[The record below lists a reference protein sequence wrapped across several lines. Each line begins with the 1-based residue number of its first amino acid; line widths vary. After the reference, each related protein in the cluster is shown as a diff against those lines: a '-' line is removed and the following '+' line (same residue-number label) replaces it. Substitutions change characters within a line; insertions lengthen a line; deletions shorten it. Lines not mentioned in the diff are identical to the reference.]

1 MAAKAGKSLSRLFVW
16 VILALLFVALA
27 GFGIGSF
34 GGGASRLGEV
44 GETEI
49 TAQDYARAL
58 DNEIRAQIA
67 QTQTPVNLA
76 DLRARGIDEA
86 VLASLVAR
94 AALANEAG
102 ALGLS
107 VGDAE
112 VARQIRAIEGFQ
124 GVDGSFDREA
134 YEFVLSQQGLGPRE
148 FEEDVREDTSRALLQ
163 AAVVG
168 AIRAPEIYAESIAA
182 FQGETRDLSILTL
195 TEDDLADPLPAPT
208 AEELQAYYDDNSD
221 RFERPEARR
230 ITYAWLI
237 PAQIMDTVEV
247 DEDALRQL
255 YDARIDIYRQP
266 ERRLLE
272 RLVFG
277 SEEEAQ
283 AAFDAI
289 EAGETDFDTLV
300 EERDLTLD
308 DIDLGEVAFED
319 LPAAAAEVIFADTE
333 SEIIGPLT
341 SRLGPALYRV
351 NAVLEATETSF
362 DDARGDLREE
372 LADEAA
378 RREIA
383 VMREEIDDLLASGAT
398 LEELAETTPMSLA
411 RSTSPP
417 TSEDGIAGYDAFR
430 EAARAVSERD
440 FPEVLDLSD
449 GGLFALRLDEV
460 VPPAVP
466 PLAEIEE
473 EVAAAWRVTA
483 LRAALTPGPISWWAR
498 SRPVQRWRTS
508 ATSRPK
514 PGSGGRIS
522 SPTCRP
528 RSWCRPSSWAMRA
541 MSWPSPAR
549 PRPISC
555 GSTRLTRRPATRGH
569 RAAPA
574 DPGADRRAIHGA
586 GHLRKLWP
594 RAAGRCGHPPRP
606 ERDQRR
612 PRTVPVSRAHGPDPR
627 FRGIRGRLGRGQE
640 PAGLRPAGRRSRH
653 AGLGDAEAD
662 GCGPRRLHP

>member
-94 AALANEAG
+94 AALANETG

-134 YEFVLSQQGLGPRE
+134 YEFVLSQQGLGPRD

-168 AIRAPEIYAESIAA
+168 AIRAPEIYADSIAA
-182 FQGETRDLSILTL
+182 FQGETRDLAILTL

-398 LEELAETTPMSLA
+398 LEELAETTPMSLGQIDFTADLGGRDRGIRRLPRGRPRGVGA
-411 RSTSPP
+411 R
-417 TSEDGIAGYDAFR
+417 
-430 EAARAVSERD
+430 
-440 FPEVLDLSD
+440 FPRGV
-449 GGLFALRLDEV
+449 
-460 VPPAVP
+460 
-466 PLAEIEE
+466 
-473 EVAAAWRVTA
+473 
-483 LRAALTPGPISWWAR
+483 GP
-498 SRPVQRWRTS
+498 VRWR
-508 ATSRPK
+508 AF
-514 PGSGGRIS
+514 
-522 SPTCRP
+522 
-528 RSWCRPSSWAMRA
+528 
-541 MSWPSPAR
+541 
-549 PRPISC
+549 
-555 GSTRLTRRPATRGH
+555 
-569 RAAPA
+569 RAAP
-574 DPGADRRAIHGA
+574 R
-586 GHLRKLWP
+586 
-594 RAAGRCGHPPRP
+594 
-606 ERDQRR
+606 
-612 PRTVPVSRAHGPDPR
+612 
-627 FRGIRGRLGRGQE
+627 
-640 PAGLRPAGRRSRH
+640 
-653 AGLGDAEAD
+653 
-662 GCGPRRLHP
+662 

>member
-1 MAAKAGKSLSRLFVW
+1 MSAKAGKSLSRLFVW

-76 DLRARGIDEA
+76 DLRAQGLDQA

-94 AALANEAG
+94 AALANEAQR
-102 ALGLS
+102 LGLS

-112 VARQIRAIEGFQ
+112 VARQIRDIEGFQ
-124 GVDGSFDREA
+124 GVDGAFDREA
-134 YEFVLSQQGLGPRE
+134 YEFVLAQEGLGPRE
-148 FEEDVREDTSRALLQ
+148 FEEDVREDTSRALVQ

-168 AIRAPEIYAESIAA
+168 AIRAPEIYADSIAA

-195 TEDDLADPLPAPT
+195 TEDDLTDPLPEPAP
-208 AEELQAYYDDNSD
+208 EDLQTYYDDNPD

-230 ITYAWLI
+230 ITYAWLV
-237 PAQIMDTVEV
+237 PAQIMDTVDV

-283 AAFDAI
+283 AAYDAI

-300 EERDLTLD
+300 EERDLTLA
-308 DIDLGEVAFED
+308 DIDLGEVAVGD
-319 LPAAAAEVIFADTE
+319 LPDAAAEVIFADTT
-333 SEIIGPLT
+333 SEILGPLT

-362 DDARGDLREE
+362 EDARGDLREE

-383 VMREEIDDLLASGAT
+383 AMREEIDDLLASGAT
-398 LEELAETTPMSLA
+398 LEELADTTPMTLGQIDFTA
-411 RSTSPP
+411 A
-417 TSEDGIAGYDAFR
+417 SEDGIAGYDAFR

-449 GGLFALRLDEV
+449 GGLFALRLDEI
-460 VPPAVP
+460 VPPTVP
-466 PLAEIEE
+466 PLAEIED
-473 EVAAAWRVTA
+473 EVADAWRVTA
-483 LRAALTPGPISWWAR
+483 LRAALAAR
-498 SRPVQRWRTS
+498 ADQLVGQIATGATLEDLGDVARETQLRRQDFIPDMPPTLVVQAFQLGETGDVV
-508 ATSRPK
+508 AIP
-514 PGSGGRIS
+514 GGRAAHIV
-522 SPTCRP
+522 RLD
-528 RSWCRPSSWAMRA
+528 AIN
-541 MSWPSPAR
+541 PAAR
-549 PRPISC
+549 
-555 GSTRLTRRPATRGH
+555 
-569 RAAPA
+569 
-574 DPGADRRAIHGA
+574 DGADTGLLLQILEQTVAQSMAQDIFESFGRALQA
-586 GHLRKLWP
+586 
-594 RAAGRCGHPPRP
+594 
-606 ERDQRR
+606 D
-612 PRTVPVSRAHGPDPR
+612 
-627 FRGIRGRLGRGQE
+627 
-640 PAGLRPAGRRSRH
+640 AGLRLDQSVINAVH
-653 AGLGDAEAD
+653 AQF
-662 GCGPRRLHP
+662 P

>member
-1 MAAKAGKSLSRLFVW
+1 MAASAGKSLSRLFVW
-16 VILALLFVALA
+16 VILGLLFVALA

-76 DLRARGIDEA
+76 DLRARGSTKRCS
-86 VLASLVAR
+86 ASLVAR
-94 AALANEAG
+94 AALANEG
-102 ALGLS
+102 QSLGLS

-112 VARQIRAIEGFQ
+112 CRAPDPRIEGFQ

-134 YEFVLSQQGLGPRE
+134 YEFVLAQQGLGPRE

-168 AIRAPEIYAESIAA
+168 AIRAPEIYADSIAA

-208 AEELQAYYDDNSD
+208 AEELQAYYDDFPD

-272 RLVFG
+272 RLAFG

-300 EERDLTLD
+300 EERDLTLA
-308 DIDLGEVAFED
+308 DIDLGEVA
-319 LPAAAAEVIFADTE
+319 L
-333 SEIIGPLT
+333 
-341 SRLGPALYRV
+341 RGPARRRR
-351 NAVLEATETSF
+351 
-362 DDARGDLREE
+362 RGDLRRYRKRDHRAPSLPPRPRALPGERGAGGHRDQ
-372 LADEAA
+372 LRGRPRRPARGTGRRGRAPRDRGDA
-378 RREIA
+378 RRDRRPSRLRRDA
-383 VMREEIDDLLASGAT
+383 GGTGRDDAHEPWPDRLHRHLRGRDRG
-398 LEELAETTPMSLA
+398 LRRLPRGRPRGC
-411 RSTSPP
+411 RSAISP
-417 TSEDGIAGYDAFR
+417 R
-430 EAARAVSERD
+430 C
-440 FPEVLDLSD
+440 LDLSD

-466 PLAEIEE
+466 PLAEIED

-483 LRAALTPGPISWWAR
+483 LRDALTAR
-498 SRPVQRWRTS
+498 ADQLVGQI
-508 ATSRPK
+508 ATGATLEDLGDRRRSK
-514 PGSGGRIS
+514 PGSAGRIS
-522 SPTCRP
+522 SPGCRP

-549 PRPISC
+549 RTAHIV
-555 GSTRLTRRPATRGH
+555 RLDAVNPAARDAADTGLLLQILEQTVAQSMAQDIFESYG
-569 RAAPA
+569 RALQA
-574 DPGADRRAIHGA
+574 DA
-586 GHLRKLWP
+586 
-594 RAAGRCGHPPRP
+594 
-606 ERDQRR
+606 
-612 PRTVPVSRAHGPDPR
+612 
-627 FRGIRGRLGRGQE
+627 GIRLDQSVIN
-640 PAGLRPAGRRSRH
+640 AVH
-653 AGLGDAEAD
+653 AQF
-662 GCGPRRLHP
+662 P

>member
-1 MAAKAGKSLSRLFVW
+1 
-16 VILALLFVALA
+16 
-27 GFGIGSF
+27 
-34 GGGASRLGEV
+34 
-44 GETEI
+44 
-49 TAQDYARAL
+49 
-58 DNEIRAQIA
+58 
-67 QTQTPVNLA
+67 
-76 DLRARGIDEA
+76 
-86 VLASLVAR
+86 
-94 AALANEAG
+94 
-102 ALGLS
+102 

-112 VARQIRAIEGFQ
+112 VARQIREIEGFQ

-134 YEFVLSQQGLGPRE
+134 YEFVLGKQGLGPRE

-230 ITYAWLI
+230 ITYAWLV

-362 DDARGDLREE
+362 EDARGDLREE

-378 RREIA
+378 RRQIA
-383 VMREEIDDLLASGAT
+383 DARRDRRPPRLGRDAGGTGRDDAHD
-398 LEELAETTPMSLA
+398 A
-411 RSTSPP
+411 RP
-417 TSEDGIAGYDAFR
+417 DRLHRRLRG
-430 EAARAVSERD
+430 RD
-440 FPEVLDLSD
+440 RGLRRLPRGRPRGVGTRFPRGV
-449 GGLFALRLDEV
+449 GPLR
-460 VPPAVP
+460 
-466 PLAEIEE
+466 
-473 EVAAAWRVTA
+473 WRSF
-483 LRAALTPGPISWWAR
+483 RAAPRRGRAADRTPPRRDRGRGRGRVARHRPARGADRPRRSARGPDRDRRDAGRPRRRRR
-498 SRPVQRWRTS
+498 SKRS
-508 ATSRPK
+508 CA
-514 PGSGGRIS
+514 GRIS
-522 SPTCRP
+522 SPRCRRP
-528 RSWCRPSSWAMRA
+528 SWCRPSSWA
-541 MSWPSPAR
+541 SPATSSR
-549 PRPISC
+549 SRA
-555 GSTRLTRRPATRGH
+555 R
-569 RAAPA
+569 RAAHIVRLDAVNPA
-574 DPGADRRAIHGA
+574 ARDAQDTALLLQILDQTVTQSMAQDIFESYGRALQSEA
-586 GHLRKLWP
+586 
-594 RAAGRCGHPPRP
+594 
-606 ERDQRR
+606 
-612 PRTVPVSRAHGPDPR
+612 
-627 FRGIRGRLGRGQE
+627 GIRLDQSVINAVHSQF
-640 PAGLRPAGRRSRH
+640 P
-653 AGLGDAEAD
+653 
-662 GCGPRRLHP
+662 